1 MQRYYTNALNKS
13 VVNANSINASI
24 TGKQGPQRQQL
35 PVVGV
40 ALEQATGARGSR
52 RSASSSP
59 HQQPTHGEPAP
70 EDGSTPCTC
79 PVAPTC
85 TPLCGS
91 RGGKWTLHHH
101 QRYSSLRCI
110 HSEPE
115 QESSPCS
122 ASRDL
127 GHHHGGNPVHG
138 RQDRHTPSRRR
149 DRSNGPTDEQHRLA
163 RDTPIPSDHLLGETL
178 SMGDRIGTH
187 HPVAGTDRTDRRTNN
202 TGSHGT
208 HQSRLITYSTQ
219 LHTHDQQ
226 DTGAATNRQ
235 HVRSTGGC
243 IHTPTAA
250 CCLLSTTQNQSNSL
264 SVWRGN
270 GERR

>member
-91 RGGKWTLHHH
+91 RGGKWTRCTTINDIPRFVLVVFLVVRTLPLKLLMLPLKLLMLPLKLLMLLLVWMLPLKLLMVWMLPPRMLPLKLLMLPLMLLMLLLVWMLPLKPLKPLMPLMLLKLLPRRIR
-101 QRYSSLRCI
+101 QRLRLDGRTT
-110 HSEPE
+110 
-115 QESSPCS
+115 Q
-122 ASRDL
+122 ART
-127 GHHHGGNPVHG
+127 GHTNPV
-138 RQDRHTPSRRR
+138 
-149 DRSNGPTDEQHRLA
+149 
-163 RDTPIPSDHLLGETL
+163 
-178 SMGDRIGTH
+178 
-187 HPVAGTDRTDRRTNN
+187 
-202 TGSHGT
+202 
-208 HQSRLITYSTQ
+208 
-219 LHTHDQQ
+219 
-226 DTGAATNRQ
+226 
-235 HVRSTGGC
+235 
-243 IHTPTAA
+243 
-250 CCLLSTTQNQSNSL
+250 
-264 SVWRGN
+264 
-270 GERR
+270 